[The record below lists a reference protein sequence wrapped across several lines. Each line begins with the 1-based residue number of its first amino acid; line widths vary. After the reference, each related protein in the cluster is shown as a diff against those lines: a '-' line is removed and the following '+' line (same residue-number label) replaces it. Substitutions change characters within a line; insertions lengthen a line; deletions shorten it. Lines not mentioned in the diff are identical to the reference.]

1 LLTLPPLPSSPPT
14 WLGIIARYHH
24 GRKWAVHS
32 QVKQKL
38 TRYDEFWMF
47 KNEKQQLRIMGVMFE
62 SVHEIVGQYHTG
74 NSTAMSHILS
84 NIKQKHEMSDY
95 VFNV

>member
-1 LLTLPPLPSSPPT
+1 
-14 WLGIIARYHH
+14 
-24 GRKWAVHS
+24 
-32 QVKQKL
+32 
-38 TRYDEFWMF
+38 MF

-74 NSTAMSHILS
+74 YSTAMSHILS